1 MFYLFYGLIFLA
13 AALQLQHYMPLL
25 PDPMATH
32 FDFAGNPNGWMTKKG
47 FSLFYAAFL
56 PVMTGIFTLV
66 GILIRRMPDKLIN
79 IPHKAYWLAPERR
92 EKSMQSLQ
100 NMNNAIGVVVGA
112 FIVVLMQAVIMSNLD
127 QYPQLG
133 FDQLMPILG
142 LLIAFILCKILY
154 IRRRFR
160 APGER

>member
-1 MFYLFYGLIFLA
+1 
-13 AALQLQHYMPLL
+13 
-25 PDPMATH
+25 
-32 FDFAGNPNGWMTKKG
+32 
-47 FSLFYAAFL
+47 
-56 PVMTGIFTLV
+56 
-66 GILIRRMPDKLIN
+66 MPDKLIN

-112 FIVVLMQAVIMSNLD
+112 VIVVLMQAVIMSNLD